1 MNGQSTGRSRFGAM
15 VVEAV
20 GAAVLMVVVV
30 AVMWGVEIMDYV
42 LPENLDNYGIAGWQP
57 SGLIGILFAPFLHVD
72 FGHLLANTLPLL
84 ILGFVAAMRGIGR
97 FLTASL
103 LIVLVG
109 GLGTWL
115 TTPVGVVAVGASGLI
130 FGYFGYVV
138 SRGIFDRSLVDILI
152 GIVVAAVYYSMLTGL
167 LPTQEGV
174 SWQGHLFGLVG
185 GVVAAWILRRRAR
198 PAAELAL

>member
-1 MNGQSTGRSRFGAM
+1 MNGQSTGRSRFGSM
-15 VVEAV
+15 VFEAV

-42 LPENLDNYGIAGWQP
+42 LPENFDNYGIAGWQP

-72 FGHLLANTLPLL
+72 FSHLLANTLPLL
-84 ILGFVAAMRGIGR
+84 ILGFVAAMRGIGK

-103 LIVLVG
+103 LIVLLG
-109 GLGTWL
+109 GIGTWL

-152 GIVVAAVYYSMLTGL
+152 GIVVAAVYYSMLSGL

-185 GVVAAWILRRRAR
+185 GVVAAWLLRRRAR
-198 PAAELAL
+198 PELAL